1 LDKNVNRI
9 KRLTFEILYCKAK
22 SKNEE
27 EEIADLKENLPP
39 QPDFEEYNLK
49 KWMKGE
55 PNSSH
60 RMISRLVIKAVD
72 FAVFTILIWMPIRIS
87 H

>member
-1 LDKNVNRI
+1 VVTPTNVLFNIVR
-9 KRLTFEILYCKAK
+9 KA
-22 SKNEE
+22 
-27 EEIADLKENLPP
+27 D
-39 QPDFEEYNLK
+39 DYYLK

-72 FAVFTILIWMPIRIS
+72 FAVFTILTDADQDFTLIVS
-87 H
+87 HLPA